1 MCIKNEFRKKRAEQ
15 QLLSLPVSLSMNH
28 YLEGEALTVE
38 SLRRRLS
45 RTSILCEGMPP
56 FLHACCTLHAIFP
69 GWLDVSEHGAAN
81 DELVLCKLEVRQAR
95 VEVLYSLLIKSDWS
109 WELHV
114 LDLCVPKS
122 NPLSFFIQLYL
133 VCVRWWMW

>member
-1 MCIKNEFRKKRAEQ
+1 M
-15 QLLSLPVSLSMNH
+15 
-28 YLEGEALTVE
+28 TVE

-122 NPLSFFIQLYL
+122 NPLS
-133 VCVRWWMW
+133 W